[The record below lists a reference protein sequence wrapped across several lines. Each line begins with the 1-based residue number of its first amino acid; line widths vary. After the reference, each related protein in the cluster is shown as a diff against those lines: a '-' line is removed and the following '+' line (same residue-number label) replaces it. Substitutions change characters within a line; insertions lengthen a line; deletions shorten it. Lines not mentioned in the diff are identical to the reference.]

1 MSGLVVLKDKLYLRQ
16 KIVDTLDFLTQQ
28 ITETY
33 WKQTKTKNQPR
44 IFRAWWN
51 SNAQKFEHIFT

>member
-1 MSGLVVLKDKLYLRQ
+1 MSGLVALKDKLDLKQ
-16 KIVDTLDFLTQQ
+16 KIVDTQNFLTQQ
-28 ITETY
+28 IIKTD

-51 SNAQKFEHIFT
+51 SNAQKF